1 LYADVVVFV
10 VVGLDVEVGHCT
22 SVKSKHKSER
32 RVDKLSVS

>member
-10 VVGLDVEVGHCT
+10 VLGLDVEVGCLADI
-22 SVKSKHKSER
+22 KSKHKSER